1 MSTRAAGGLP
11 TFRRSGVLLDRIA
24 TFVFCLSALSFGWW
38 LGGGF
43 EKAEPERLVTSS
55 VATEADG
62 ITNTFDCGD
71 ECSISYLDYLDAERA
86 RARAWRHGGP

>member
-1 MSTRAAGGLP
+1 MDGVP
-11 TFRRSGVLLDRIA
+11 TPRRSGSVLDRIA

-43 EKAEPERLVTSS
+43 EGAEEAGPEGVTAS
-55 VATEADG
+55 VQVETD
-62 ITNTFDCGD
+62 TTMMNTFDCGD
-71 ECSISYLDYLDAERA
+71 ECSQSYLDYLDAERA

>member
-1 MSTRAAGGLP
+1 M
-11 TFRRSGVLLDRIA
+11 FLDRIA
-24 TFVFCLSALSFGWW
+24 TAVFCLSALSFGWW

-43 EKAEPERLVTSS
+43 EGAEHERRDAVSTP
-55 VATEADG
+55 VQHDA

-71 ECSISYLDYLDAERA
+71 ECSQSYLEYLDAERA